1 MPSNTASAALHYRPH
16 RDHKS
21 SHAQI
26 LSLVRSL
33 KRSPIL
39 DVGAAQ
45 GMLGQALQNEKF
57 ALDGVEMNAGW
68 AEIARPFYRR
78 VLASSIED
86 ADLPQNEYRVVV
98 CGDVLEH
105 CADPAATLRHL
116 LRASTPDATFIVS
129 LPNVAHIAVRALL
142 LAGKFPPMER
152 GILDKTHLHFYTL
165 DTARELLESVGLRVV
180 RARPTGVP
188 LDELWKEGEGN
199 AAFSL
204 ASKMQHAAI
213 AAAPR
218 LFGFQWILMARRAR

>member
-1 MPSNTASAALHYRPH
+1 M
-16 RDHKS
+16 
-21 SHAQI
+21 
-26 LSLVRSL
+26 RSL
-33 KRSPIL
+33 QRSPIL

-45 GMLGQALQNEKF
+45 GMLGQALQNENF
-57 ALDGVEMNAGW
+57 ALDGVEMNADW

-86 ADLPQNEYRVVV
+86 ADLPNNGYRVVV

-105 CADPAATLRHL
+105 CVDPAATLRHL

-129 LPNVAHIAVRALL
+129 LPNVAHVAVRALL

-165 DTARELLESVGLRVV
+165 DTACDLLESVGLHVV

-188 LDELWKEGEGN
+188 LDELWKDGEGN
-199 AAFSL
+199 AAFAL